1 MILFLFHI
9 TYLDNTNIHIQTEKI
24 WYEALVGEVG
34 SQGKHSDLAGLEEMG
49 SMVVFFFHITEGF
62 LFPLTY
68 LLCLHLTESRTVQMQ
83 YSILKIKGKVTK
95 LTKIRVKSQL

>member
-1 MILFLFHI
+1 
-9 TYLDNTNIHIQTEKI
+9 
-24 WYEALVGEVG
+24 LVGEVG

-49 SMVVFFFHITEGF
+49 SMVVFFYITEGF
-62 LFPLTY
+62 LFPLIY
-68 LLCLHLTESRTVQMQ
+68 LLCLHLTESRTVQTQ